1 MIAIHDELSQLQF
14 VRDLTLETFS
24 ELWVLKVSDE
34 EVKFFTS
41 GDPTKDEN
49 NLTLLHPGCKLM
61 LVTEG
66 GEGCRYYTPVCQSSF
81 SIVAFCD
88 HLVRF
93 SVFMWKNSLVS
104 QVFLCSL
111 FLYVLFSFSVSF
123 FFCLF
128 ISFCVSPCV
137 IYCLFVLFFFLG
149 TS

>member
-1 MIAIHDELSQLQF
+1 VIAIHDELSQLQF

-34 EVKFFTS
+34 EVKFLTG

-49 NLTLLHPGCKLM
+49 NLTLFHPGCKLM

-88 HLVRF
+88 HPVRF
-93 SVFMWKNSLVS
+93 SV
-104 QVFLCSL
+104 LCGRKSCSGNL
-111 FLYVLFSFSVSF
+111 GCYRVPLLGGDKVVVWML
-123 FFCLF
+123 LLLA
-128 ISFCVSPCV
+128 ISNAPLHQHFCVTRD
-137 IYCLFVLFFFLG
+137 L
-149 TS
+149 

>member
-34 EVKFFTS
+34 EVKFLTG

-93 SVFMWKNSLVS
+93 SVFMWKKE
-104 QVFLCSL
+104 L
-111 FLYVLFSFSVSF
+111 FWKSWLLQGSSV
-123 FFCLF
+123 
-128 ISFCVSPCV
+128 
-137 IYCLFVLFFFLG
+137 G
-149 TS
+149 W

>member
-24 ELWVLKVSDE
+24 KLWVSDE
-34 EVKFFTS
+34 EVKFLTG

-49 NLTLLHPGCKLM
+49 NLTFLHLGCKLM

-93 SVFMWKNSLVS
+93 SMFMWKNSLVS
-104 QVFLCSL
+104 QGSGQLGFSL
-111 FLYVLFSFSVSF
+111 
-123 FFCLF
+123 
-128 ISFCVSPCV
+128 
-137 IYCLFVLFFFLG
+137 
-149 TS
+149 